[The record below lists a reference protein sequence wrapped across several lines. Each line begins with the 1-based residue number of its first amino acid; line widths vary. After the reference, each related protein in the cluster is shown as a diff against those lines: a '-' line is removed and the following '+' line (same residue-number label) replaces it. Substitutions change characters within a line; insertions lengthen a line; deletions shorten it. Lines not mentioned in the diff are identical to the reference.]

1 MPGKRVWPARSL
13 AMRFCRTSSWT
24 LRRRTSP
31 FSMARR
37 SSPTVFTLGFG
48 IRHST
53 QVTRLNAPGPRHNRK
68 GVPFFD
74 SRRPMIL
81 AHRGG
86 CALGP
91 ENTLAAFDLGLQA
104 GADGLELDVHV
115 SADGVPVVHHDA
127 TLDRT
132 TSHAGPLAAHTAAEL
147 AKVDAGCRFTR
158 DREFPFRERGV
169 GIPSL
174 REVLD
179 RYREVPVVIEMK
191 EDSAAMG
198 EAVAR
203 DVRLTNA
210 LDRVCIAGY
219 GTRSA
224 AAARAALP
232 GVASSA
238 THAEVRV
245 AVYRGLAGWPV
256 RDVAYGG
263 YQVPERNGL
272 VRIVSPRFIRDA
284 HQAGLK
290 VQVWTVDDERDMR
303 RLLEWGVDGLIS
315 NRPDLAV
322 RVRNACCP

>member
-1 MPGKRVWPARSL
+1 
-13 AMRFCRTSSWT
+13 
-24 LRRRTSP
+24 
-31 FSMARR
+31 
-37 SSPTVFTLGFG
+37 
-48 IRHST
+48 
-53 QVTRLNAPGPRHNRK
+53 
-68 GVPFFD
+68 
-74 SRRPMIL
+74 MIL

-91 ENTLAAFDLGLQA
+91 ENTVAAFDLGLQA
-104 GADGLELDVHV
+104 GADGLELDVHL
-115 SADGVPVVHHDA
+115 SADGVVVVHHDA

-132 TSHAGPLAAHTAAEL
+132 TSHAGPLAACTAAEL
-147 AKVDAGCRFTR
+147 ARMDAGCRFSR
-158 DREFPFRERGV
+158 DGEFPFRERGI

-179 RYREVPVVIEMK
+179 RYPGVPIVIEMK
-191 EDSAAMG
+191 VDTPAMG

-203 DVRLTNA
+203 EVRLANA
-210 LDRVCIAGY
+210 IDRVCIAGY
-219 GTRSA
+219 GARA
-224 AAARAALP
+224 ASAARAALP

-263 YQVPERNGL
+263 YQVPERNGV
-272 VRIVSPRFIRDA
+272 VRIVSSRFVRDA

-290 VQVWTVDDERDMR
+290 VQVWTVDDAGDMQ

-322 RVRNACCP
+322 RVRDACCR